1 MNTIK
6 ISGKVVKI
14 EKIKNNDYD
23 LKLVIAMPL
32 QMKMYS
38 EGTFKQ
44 CYSYLSFVLSILE
57 KEQFK
62 DLQEGN
68 FVEIIGVIGGNCK
81 EDGTMTKDLMIF
93 PKTVMKGAI
102 K

>member
-14 EKIKNNDYD
+14 DKVKNNDYY

-32 QMKMYS
+32 HMKMFS
-38 EGTFKQ
+38 EGNLKE

-57 KEQFK
+57 KDQVK
-62 DLQEGN
+62 DLKVGN
-68 FVEIIGVIGGNCK
+68 SIEIIGVIGGNCK
-81 EDGTMTKDLMIF
+81 EDGTGIKDLMIF
-93 PKTVMKGAI
+93 PKSVTKGVF

>member
-14 EKIKNNDYD
+14 EKAKNNDYD

-32 QMKMYS
+32 HMKMYS

-44 CYSYLSFVLSILE
+44 CYNYLSFILSILE
-57 KEQFK
+57 KDQFK
-62 DLQEGN
+62 DLEVGN
-68 FVEIIGVIGGNCK
+68 FIEIIGDIGGNCK
-81 EDGTMTKDLMIF
+81 EDGTMIKELIIF
-93 PKTVMKGAI
+93 PKTVMKGGM

>member
-14 EKIKNNDYD
+14 EKAKNNDYD

-32 QMKMYS
+32 HMKMYS

-44 CYSYLSFVLSILE
+44 CYSYLSFILSILE
-57 KEQFK
+57 KDQFK
-62 DLQEGN
+62 DLEVGN
-68 FVEIIGVIGGNCK
+68 FIEIIGDIGGNCK
-81 EDGTMTKDLMIF
+81 EDGTMTKELIIF
-93 PKTVMKGAI
+93 PKTVMKGGM